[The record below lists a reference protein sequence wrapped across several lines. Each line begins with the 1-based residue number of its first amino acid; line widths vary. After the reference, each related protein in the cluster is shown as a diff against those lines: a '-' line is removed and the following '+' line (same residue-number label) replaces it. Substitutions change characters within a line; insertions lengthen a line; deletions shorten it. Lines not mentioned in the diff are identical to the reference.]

1 MGGMALH
8 FGWIAEMKTGEGKTL
23 VSTLPAYLNALD
35 GRGVHMV
42 TVNEYLATRDAEW
55 MGRVH
60 RWLGLSVG
68 RIGSDI
74 EDPFRKRAAYAAD
87 ITYGTNNEFGFDYLR
102 DNMARTRET
111 MAQRGHVFA
120 IVDEVDSI
128 LIDEARTP
136 LIISGPADEAAQ
148 LYYQFASIARTLTRD
163 VDYEVDEEKKTV
175 VPLEA
180 GIEKV
185 EKAVGVDNIYDAVS
199 VNYVHQLT
207 KALTAKDL
215 YKQDKDYLVADGEVK
230 IIDEFTGRTLEGRRW
245 SDGLH
250 QAVEA
255 KERVAI
261 KEENHTWATVTLQNY
276 FRMYDKLSG
285 MTGTAETEA
294 GEFAGTYGLP
304 VVPIP
309 TNKEMV
315 RADQPDLVFKTEEA
329 KFNAVV
335 EDIVERNEL
344 GQPMLIGTASVAKSE
359 LLSRLLDKR
368 GVRHNVLNAKQHF
381 REAEVVAQAGR
392 RGAVTVATNMAGRGV
407 DIILGGNA
415 ELLAQHELAAEGV
428 DLGSDEG
435 QAELERRQSAM
446 EARCRAEGEE
456 VRKLGGL
463 YVLGSER
470 HESRRIDNQLRG
482 RSGRQGDQGESRFYL
497 SLDDELLRLF
507 ATGAMSWVMGRT
519 LPEDVPIESKTVAK
533 AIERAQNTVEA
544 RNAEIRKDALKYDE
558 VMDQQRK
565 VIYERRLQIIDGD
578 DLEEHTEDLL
588 AGAAEKLVAEHC
600 PTEFEEDWDLK
611 ALVDGLMQYYP
622 TKFTVADLAQ
632 AATTE
637 DLVESIVEEALE
649 YYEQH
654 SESMPGG
661 AETMR
666 QIERDVYLQIMDAR
680 WRDHLAE
687 MDNLKDG
694 IHLRWTVQAD
704 PLNAWQQEG
713 YSMFGQL
720 MEVIDNDYLRYI
732 LHVEAVQAPAAE
744 PDLDRAVYAAAEDP
758 VAETGALASALLA
771 EQGTN
776 IAPQSAMLGAPAGG
790 NGSGSGSGG
799 GGSAKAQIKR
809 PNAPDP
815 NALVPDRQGA
825 AREGRSQ
832 RPLLV
837 RERQEV
843 QVLPWRRLTGRR
855 PRHRATSQPSSRRW
869 ASGWPRPSA
878 TWAARSSRSGGPS
891 SRPRRPGPTC
901 GTTPTTPGPS
911 PSELG
916 RVSADLD
923 QLEGLRSALDDAH
936 ALLELTDESAAA
948 GARDVALDAE
958 LVETVD
964 ALGTRLGALELQS
977 LFSGDYDELDAVCEV
992 HAGRRRDRRAG
1003 LDRGAC
1009 CACTSAGPSGVASRW
1024 RWTRPPRGRRPG
1036 CCRPPSSSTA
1046 ASPTACSPP
1055 SAACTG
1061 WSACRPSTRSTGARP
1076 ASRPWT
1082 SRRSSRT
1089 CPSEVEI
1096 DEKDLR
1102 IDTYR
1107 SSGAGGQHVN
1117 KTDSAVRLTHLPT
1130 GIVVSCQNER
1140 SQHQNKAKALQILG
1154 AKLAERARLERRA
1167 ELDALSGERVDNA
1180 WGNQIRSYV
1189 MAPYQLVKDLRTGY
1203 ETGNVDAVLDGDLDA
1218 FMEAELRRQREVSA

>member
-1 MGGMALH
+1 MSVFTKVLRAGEGKKVRRLADLVPLIGALEPEMQGLGDDALAHKTVEFKERLERGESLDDLLVEAYAVVREAAWRVLGQRHFDVQLMGGMALH

-23 VSTLPAYLNALD
+23 VSTLPVYLNALD
-35 GRGVHMV
+35 GRGVHIV
-42 TVNEYLATRDAEW
+42 TVNEYLATRDSEW

-60 RWLGLSVG
+60 RWLGLTVG

-74 EDPFRKRAAYAAD
+74 DDPGLKKAAYEAD
-87 ITYGTNNEFGFDYLR
+87 VTYGTNNEFGFDYLR
-102 DNMARTRET
+102 DNMTRSRELMT
-111 MAQRGHVFA
+111 QRGHIFA

-148 LYYQFASIARTLTRD
+148 LYYQFASIARTLSRD

-175 VPLEA
+175 VPLES

-185 EKAVGVDNIYDAVS
+185 ENAVGVDNIYDAVS

-215 YKQDKDYLVADGEVK
+215 YHRDKDYLVAGGEVK

-255 KERVAI
+255 KERVSI

-276 FRMYDKLSG
+276 FRMYEKLSG

-294 GEFAGTYGLP
+294 GEFASTYGLP

-309 TNKEMV
+309 TNKEMI
-315 RADQPDLVFKTEEA
+315 RLDQADLVFKTEEA

-335 EDIVERNEL
+335 EDIVERNER

-359 LLSRLLDKR
+359 LLARLLDKR
-368 GVRHNVLNAKQHF
+368 GVPHNVLNAKQHF
-381 REAEVVAQAGR
+381 REAEIVAQAGR

-428 DLGSDEG
+428 DLDSDEG
-435 QAELERRQSAM
+435 QAELERRQSAI

-482 RSGRQGDQGESRFYL
+482 RSGRQGDPGESRFYL

-519 LPEDVPIESKTVAK
+519 LPEDIPIESKTVAK

-544 RNAEIRKDALKYDE
+544 RNAEIRKDNLKYDE
-558 VMDQQRK
+558 VMDQQR
-565 VIYERRLQIIDGD
+565 LQIIDGE
-578 DLEEHTEDLL
+578 DLEERTEDLL
-588 AGAAEKLVAEHC
+588 AGVAEKLVAEHC

-611 ALVDGLMQYYP
+611 SLIDGLMQYYP

-637 DLVESIVEEALE
+637 DLVESIVEEVLD
-649 YYEQH
+649 YYEKH
-654 SESMPGG
+654 SEAMPDG

-732 LHVEAVQAPAAE
+732 LHVEAVQAPTAE

-758 VAETGALASALLA
+758 VAETGSLAGALLA
-771 EQGTN
+771 EQGAQVPSQTAVLN
-776 IAPQSAMLGAPAGG
+776 PASSG
-790 NGSGSGSGG
+790 NGSGGG
-799 GGSAKAQIKR
+799 NARAKAQVTQ

-815 NALVPDRQGA
+815 NALVPIVKQQHEKVGRNDPCWCGSGKKFKFCHGA
-825 AREGRSQ
+825 A
-832 RPLLV
+832 
-837 RERQEV
+837 
-843 QVLPWRRLTGRR
+843 
-855 PRHRATSQPSSRRW
+855 
-869 ASGWPRPSA
+869 
-878 TWAARSSRSGGPS
+878 
-891 SRPRRPGPTC
+891 
-901 GTTPTTPGPS
+901 
-911 PSELG
+911 
-916 RVSADLD
+916 
-923 QLEGLRSALDDAH
+923 
-936 ALLELTDESAAA
+936 
-948 GARDVALDAE
+948 
-958 LVETVD
+958 
-964 ALGTRLGALELQS
+964 
-977 LFSGDYDELDAVCEV
+977 
-992 HAGRRRDRRAG
+992 
-1003 LDRGAC
+1003 
-1009 CACTSAGPSGVASRW
+1009 
-1024 RWTRPPRGRRPG
+1024 
-1036 CCRPPSSSTA
+1036 
-1046 ASPTACSPP
+1046 
-1055 SAACTG
+1055 
-1061 WSACRPSTRSTGARP
+1061 
-1076 ASRPWT
+1076 
-1082 SRRSSRT
+1082 
-1089 CPSEVEI
+1089 
-1096 DEKDLR
+1096 
-1102 IDTYR
+1102 
-1107 SSGAGGQHVN
+1107 
-1117 KTDSAVRLTHLPT
+1117 
-1130 GIVVSCQNER
+1130 
-1140 SQHQNKAKALQILG
+1140 
-1154 AKLAERARLERRA
+1154 
-1167 ELDALSGERVDNA
+1167 
-1180 WGNQIRSYV
+1180 
-1189 MAPYQLVKDLRTGY
+1189 
-1203 ETGNVDAVLDGDLDA
+1203 
-1218 FMEAELRRQREVSA
+1218 